1 MGTVALLQHDPA
13 QARTYFAEGLSL
25 CRDLGD
31 RFGMA
36 MNVRHLGEVARR
48 QGDYPTAHALFAESL
63 VCFRETGSTWGVA
76 ECLIGLAR
84 VAEAQGQLE
93 RAVRLFGAAE
103 SLRIASG
110 AHMDPAERADDDR
123 RLAAARSHL
132 DDARFASMWAAGQAM
147 SLEQAI
153 AEALNTTTRNVGHS

>member
-1 MGTVALLQHDPA
+1 
-13 QARTYFAEGLSL
+13 
-25 CRDLGD
+25 
-31 RFGMA
+31 
-36 MNVRHLGEVARR
+36 
-48 QGDYPTAHALFAESL
+48 LFAESL

-76 ECLIGLAR
+76 ECLIGLVR

-110 AHMDPAERADDDR
+110 VHMDPAERADDDR

-153 AEALNTTTRNVGHS
+153 AEALNKKTETSGIRWSPSSRHRHSCSASSFQYDRTTQPLCLSGRKQNGPHTRIPPDTAA